1 MTNEQKKKV
10 IWLNR
15 VRKTTRI
22 ANYWRARLDDAKIRA
37 ERTARSTG
45 NTNTD
50 TNMNG
55 TENAF
60 ADYAETKAEYEKK
73 LAKLNQIR
81 KEVRLVIDSVDDDEL
96 HTVLYWHYLKLM
108 TWEQVAEKMH
118 YSVRTIKRK
127 HIRAL
132 EKLSLDVIVCH

>member
-1 MTNEQKKKV
+1 MTNEQKKKA

-15 VRKTTRI
+15 VTKATRI

-45 NTNTD
+45 NTNTGTD
-50 TNMNG
+50 MNS

-60 ADYAETKAEYEKK
+60 ADYAETKAEYEKR
-73 LAKLNQIR
+73 LVKLNQIR
-81 KEVRLVIDSVDDDEL
+81 KEVRLAIDSVDDDEL

-108 TWEQVAEKMH
+108 TWEQVAEKM
-118 YSVRTIKRK
+118 YCSLSTVKRK
-127 HIRAL
+127 HNQAL
-132 EKLSLDVIVCH
+132 KKLTLNELV

>member
-1 MTNEQKKKV
+1 MTNEQNKKA

-15 VRKTTRI
+15 VRRATRI
-22 ANYWRARLDDAKIRA
+22 ANYWRASLNDTKIRA
-37 ERTARSTG
+37 ERTTRSTG
-45 NTNTD
+45 NTN
-50 TNMNG
+50 G

-60 ADYAETKAEYEKK
+60 VDYAETKAEYEKK
-73 LAKLNQIR
+73 LAKLNQVR
-81 KEVRLVIDSVDDDEL
+81 KEVRLAIDSVDDDEL

-108 TWEQVAEKMH
+108 TWEQVAEKMN

-132 EKLSLDVIVCH
+132 EKLSPNVIV

>member
-1 MTNEQKKKV
+1 MTNEQDKKA

-15 VRKTTRI
+15 VRRATRI
-22 ANYWRARLDDAKIRA
+22 ANYWRTRLDDAKIRA

-45 NTNTD
+45 NTNG
-50 TNMNG
+50 TNVNG

-73 LAKLNQIR
+73 LAKLNQVR
-81 KEVRLVIDSVDDDEL
+81 KEVRLAIDSVDDDEL

-108 TWEQVAEKMH
+108 TWEQVAEKMN
-118 YSVRTIKRK
+118 YSVRTVKRK

-132 EKLSLDVIVCH
+132 EKLSLDVIV